1 MSKRRSDYDY
11 ALPDAQIAAHPAAE
25 RTASRLLV
33 WDPVAQSHQHQTF
46 KQLVAWLHPNDLLV
60 FNDTRV
66 QKARL
71 LGRKA
76 SGGAVE
82 VLVERLWPDGT
93 ATAMIKASKAP
104 KLGAE
109 IQFGSDTLI
118 VTAVDKPVYR
128 VKGVSADLP
137 TLMERHGHVPLP
149 PYIKRDDT
157 EDDVS
162 RYQTVYAQQLGS
174 AAAPTAGLHFDQAL
188 LAAAQAK
195 GVQQVHLTLH
205 VGLGTF
211 APVRVDDLSEHQM
224 HAEWFQVP
232 ASVVD
237 AIAETRARGGRV
249 ISVGTTTLRALE
261 TAAQDRPEPGTD
273 MGGAAHSG
281 LRPYSGESR
290 LFVTPGYQFRVVDA
304 LITNF
309 HLPESTL
316 LMLVSAFAGHKAT
329 METYRLAVENGYRF
343 FSFGDAMFIT
353 RRQIESDVAGG
364 D

>member
-11 ALPDAQIAAHPAAE
+11 VLPEAQIAAHPTAE

-33 WDPVAQSHQHQTF
+33 WDPVAQTHEHQKF
-46 KQLVAWLHPNDLLV
+46 KQLVDWLKPEDLLV

-71 LGRKA
+71 LGQKA

-82 VLVERLWPDGT
+82 VFVERLWPDGS

-104 KLGAE
+104 KVGAVLHV
-109 IQFGSDTLI
+109 GADTLT
-118 VTAVDKPVYR
+118 VTAVEKPVYR
-128 VKGVSADLP
+128 VQGVSADLP
-137 TLMERHGHVPLP
+137 TLMERYGHVPLP
-149 PYIKRDDT
+149 PYIRRADT
-157 EDDVS
+157 SEDAE
-162 RYQTVYAQQLGS
+162 RYQTVYAQALGS

-188 LAAAQAK
+188 LAQISAQ
-195 GVQQVHLTLH
+195 GVQTARLTLH

-211 APVRVDDLSEHQM
+211 APVRVDDLSDHQM

-232 ASVVD
+232 ESVVEK
-237 AIAETRARGGRV
+237 IKETRERGGRV
-249 ISVGTTTLRALE
+249 VSVGTTTLRALE
-261 TAAQDRPEPGTD
+261 TAAHACADLASDVPL
-273 MGGAAHSG
+273 A
-281 LRPYSGESR
+281 PYSGESR

-316 LMLVSAFAGHKAT
+316 LMLVSAFAGHRST
-329 METYRLAVENGYRF
+329 METYRMAVQAGYRF

-353 RRQIESDVAGG
+353 RRLG
-364 D
+364 

>member
-11 ALPDAQIAAHPAAE
+11 ALPEAQIAAHPTAE

-33 WDPVAQSHQHQTF
+33 WDPVAQTHQHHLF
-46 KQLVAWLHPNDLLV
+46 KQLVDALHPEDLLV

-71 LGRKA
+71 LGHKA

-82 VLVERLWPDGT
+82 VFVERLWPDGS

-104 KLGAE
+104 KLGAQ
-109 IQFGSDTLI
+109 IHVGSDTLT
-118 VTAVDKPVYR
+118 VTAVNKPVYR
-128 VKGVSADLP
+128 VKGESADLP

-157 EDDVS
+157 DEDAS
-162 RYQTVYAQQLGS
+162 RYQTVYAQALGS

-188 LAAAQAK
+188 LDAARAK
-195 GVQQVHLTLH
+195 GVQLAQLTLH

-211 APVRVDDLSEHQM
+211 APVRVDDLSEHEM

-232 ASVVD
+232 ASVIE
-237 AIAETRARGGRV
+237 AITQTRARGGRV

-261 TAAQDRPEPGTD
+261 TAAQAC
-273 MGGAAHSG
+273 AASEAEG
-281 LRPYSGESR
+281 DVRAEVNLQPYSGESQ

-316 LMLVSAFAGHKAT
+316 LMLVSAFAGHSAT
-329 METYRLAVENGYRF
+329 MDTYRLAVAEGYRF

-353 RRQIESDVAGG
+353 QRQSNGAVARV